1 MSKTRNK
8 INRFKGLRCFFIGP
22 FLFSL
27 LFSGHPISID
37 GLYQDWEDV
46 PIAYIDTE
54 DDDLGAD
61 YSTLKITYDSEFLFI
76 YFNFF
81 NGEFLMQDWNDF
93 HLYIDADND
102 SSTGHY
108 VHGIGA
114 ELDWTF
120 GDRSG
125 YKHVEGQQSELY
137 QNDLTLRIAPTI
149 TSTEFEVA
157 IARGSS
163 PLTLNGSQSFT
174 GGKLVLSEIEEGGDL
189 IPNESGGVSFTIGE
203 DYVVSPQPI
212 TLERSNED
220 DIRVVSY
227 NTWNE
232 GILDNDRQIHFKRIL
247 QSLDPDIIALQ
258 EHGDWDDIDDII
270 QSWFPDEEWYA
281 SWTYR
286 DLVVLSRFPV
296 ISDANMISS
305 ERTMAVLL
313 DTEGELGEDLLIF
326 NSHLS
331 CCDNN
336 EDRQQQV
343 DEFAGAWREW
353 VTDGAGPF
361 ELEYGAPFIHVGDFN
376 YVGYRQQVETIRD
389 GDIEDE
395 DQYGNDF
402 LPDWDSTSIIDI
414 FPRHTHKRMGY
425 TWRKDGSSFN
435 PGKLDYVFY
444 SDATIDAGKYYIL
457 NTLAMDDLALD
468 YYGLQWEDT
477 QIASDHLPIVF
488 DISINNEVGIE
499 EERILPITPILYPN
513 YPNPFNSNTAIAF
526 YLSEPAIIDLS
537 IIDILGNT
545 VKNLIHENRPAGNS
559 SINWDGKNMMGESM
573 TSGIYFYLLKVNGMS
588 MKRKMVLL
596 K

>member
-1 MSKTRNK
+1 MHHKKPLLERSK
-8 INRFKGLRCFFIGP
+8 GPRCLFICP
-22 FLFSL
+22 FIFTYLFC
-27 LFSGHPISID
+27 GHPISID
-37 GLYQDWEDV
+37 GQFEDWAEV
-46 PIAYIDTE
+46 PTVYNDTE
-54 DDDLGAD
+54 GDGLSAD
-61 YSTLKITYDSEFLFI
+61 YSSLKITYDSQFLFI
-76 YFNFF
+76 YFNFY
-81 NGEFLMQDWNDF
+81 NDEFLMQDWNDF

-108 VHGIGA
+108 VYGIGA

-125 YKHVEGQQSELY
+125 YKYVNGQQTELY
-137 QNDLTLRIAPTI
+137 QNDITLRIAPTI
-149 TSTEFEVA
+149 TSIEFEIA
-157 IARGSS
+157 IARDSS
-163 PLTLNGSQSFT
+163 PLTMNGSQSLNQ
-174 GGKLVLSEIEEGGDL
+174 GKLVFSEIEEDGDIVPDEPGG
-189 IPNESGGVSFTIGE
+189 ISFSIG
-203 DYVVSPQPI
+203 DDPVPLPQAI
-212 TLERSNED
+212 TLERSNEE
-220 DIRVVSY
+220 DIRLVSY

-247 QSLDPDIIALQ
+247 QALDPDIIALQ

-286 DLVVLSRFPV
+286 DLVVLSRFPI

-305 ERTMAVLL
+305 ERTMAALL
-313 DTEGELGEDLLIF
+313 NTEDELGKDLLIF

-331 CCDNN
+331 CCANN

-353 VTDGAGPF
+353 VTNESGPF
-361 ELEYGAPFIHVGDFN
+361 ELEYGTPFVHVGDFN

-395 DQYGNDF
+395 VQYGNDF
-402 LPDWDSTSIIDI
+402 SPDWDSTAIIDL

-444 SDATIDAGKYYIL
+444 SDATIDTGKYYIL

-468 YYGLQWEDT
+468 YYELNLDDT

-488 DISINNEVGIE
+488 DIKIENNVGI
-499 EERILPITPILYPN
+499 IDDHHLPESSQLFAN
-513 YPNPFNSNTAIAF
+513 YPNPFNSNTNITY
-526 YLSEPAIIDLS
+526 YLAQPSKVDLS
-537 IIDILGNT
+537 IIDIGGNT
-545 VKNLIHENRPAGNS
+545 VKQLINDTKPMGEHL
-559 SINWDGKNMMGESM
+559 INWDGKNRKGDMV
-573 TSGIYFYLLKVNGMS
+573 TSGLYFYVLETKDISLNK
-588 MKRKMVLL
+588 KMILI